1 MSDSAE
7 SDTQVGAEAAGMSVS
22 PESDIPASA
31 EASGP
36 NPPNPSVPWNC
47 AQPASG
53 MNDAAQDGCDD
64 PRITGTC
71 WSPNRSSTYCVLRTA
86 FPIATLPYVPTTPS
100 RLTSSKVA
108 RYAKAKA
115 SSMPVSTSR
124 ISLRSFMGEH
134 AVLSRVFQAC
144 SAYSARRRMSLPTSG
159 IRRWRDPWPVEPR
172 ESPCR
177 VNRCR
182 RPPARGSRNTPAHL
196 RCRSCRT
203 RTNRP

>member
-124 ISLRSFMGEH
+124 ISLRSFMGSSDCMVMH
-134 AVLSRVFQAC
+134 SLYRIDAVEDVPNMQCYHAC
-144 SAYSARRRMSLPTSG
+144 SKRVPHIRHEGACRYLLQEFVGGEILGLWSL
-159 IRRWRDPWPVEPR
+159 
-172 ESPCR
+172 
-177 VNRCR
+177 VN
-182 RPPARGSRNTPAHL
+182 HL
-196 RCRSCRT
+196 VV
-203 RTNRP
+203 